1 MKTVIYQYYDGE
13 TTSGNEAGRKA
24 MSQYAKR
31 IGSEYILPVN
41 VNIISPFGYCLTTEI
56 DANLS
61 NIGGVKKLNTY
72 SCFNISIEV
81 DFSMGYR

>member
-31 IGSEYILPVN
+31 IGSSL
-41 VNIISPFGYCLTTEI
+41 FGAWRCDT
-56 DANLS
+56 S
-61 NIGGVKKLNTY
+61 
-72 SCFNISIEV
+72 
-81 DFSMGYR
+81 